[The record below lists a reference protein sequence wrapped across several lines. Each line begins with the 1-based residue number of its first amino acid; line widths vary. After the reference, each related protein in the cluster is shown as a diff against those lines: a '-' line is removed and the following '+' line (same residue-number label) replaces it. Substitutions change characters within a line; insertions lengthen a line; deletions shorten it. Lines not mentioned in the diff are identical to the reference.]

1 MLQRW
6 NLLSWSSLL
15 YDLNDSTDSKEA
27 SDLRMYDVCEISVLL
42 ERWCLAGCPVQVN
55 SYERTMCIGRIWSV
69 TKDSVPSLAFV
80 TFSHSLSHSCT
91 CSSSAVSAWQEL
103 IHKLTLELQKM
114 SQQQKRFNEMSQH
127 RDEPLDA
134 LSRQVESYRTRR
146 QTILEGF
153 EGMRSGSKWNIAEIT
168 GTI

>member
-80 TFSHSLSHSCT
+80 TFSHSLS
-91 CSSSAVSAWQEL
+91 
-103 IHKLTLELQKM
+103 LTLALALHQLSVLDRNWSTSWPWSFRRCRSSRSASMRCHSIAM
-114 SQQQKRFNEMSQH
+114 SRLMHLVARSNHIEPADRQSW
-127 RDEPLDA
+127 RDSKGCEA
-134 LSRQVESYRTRR
+134 EV
-146 QTILEGF
+146 
-153 EGMRSGSKWNIAEIT
+153 SGT
-168 GTI
+168 